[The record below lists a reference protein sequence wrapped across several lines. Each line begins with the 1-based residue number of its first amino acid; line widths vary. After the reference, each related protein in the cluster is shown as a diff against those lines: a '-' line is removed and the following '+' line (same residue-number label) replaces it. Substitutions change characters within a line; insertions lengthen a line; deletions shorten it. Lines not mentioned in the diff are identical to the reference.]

1 MAGKAGTDLTSDC
14 CKTCLASRPP
24 LSPATPRGQQGSRP
38 GLRGRQPR
46 NLPEPASQRPRIPHL
61 SVSPLRCAGGDE
73 ARAVNNPL
81 RLANSRSSPPPAGA
95 QALPSRGVGEPAAA
109 PEGLRGGGSTRRLW
123 NSLAI
128 PPPAGAPLALPEV
141 RGLAPAPGGKVPA
154 PTRAGTRAGPDA
166 LRWAAGR
173 PSCSPRLHPRGRPG
187 GQFRKPGGQPG
198 PGCLRASDPDPP
210 PPGRPGRGAR
220 SSGRA
225 AQSDRLSSGPAPGA
239 LPPPGPAPSPLT
251 LGSAG
256 GETFPGERRGGSGA
270 PRPSGEPGGGAWARR
285 GPRARQQ
292 RHRAEAGRS
301 GGAASA
307 GPATRAGLGLGLGSS
322 SGSGAGG
329 GSGRAAAAARLV
341 YSGRCQRLRRP
352 GLLLLRR
359 RAPSPSRRHLRAP
372 QQPPQRSRRP
382 GPPRRPCRPAP
393 GPRSERE
400 SRSPRAPALRGARC
414 LRLTVGAGRKWGQ
427 RSQSPRGRPARR
439 PGPTARTPAPGSA
452 LRAASSPGRRP
463 RRPELGT
470 PGRGWEG
477 LEESLRAQSR
487 PDSGEAGLLLPPL
500 PHS

>member
-1 MAGKAGTDLTSDC
+1 MEAAQHPQVVGASTLSQRTPRTPADRPSLRP
-14 CKTCLASRPP
+14 SRPV
-24 LSPATPRGQQGSRP
+24 LGGSGSRP
-38 GLRGRQPR
+38 VSGGGRGSRPQFSPTR
-46 NLPEPASQRPRIPHL
+46 ARRPRFPG
-61 SVSPLRCAGGDE
+61 SRC
-73 ARAVNNPL
+73 
-81 RLANSRSSPPPAGA
+81 
-95 QALPSRGVGEPAAA
+95 AAA
-109 PEGLRGGGSTRRLW
+109 PEGRPGGGSTRRLW

-141 RGLAPAPGGKVPA
+141 RGLAPAPSGKVPA
-154 PTRAGTRAGPDA
+154 PTRAGSQAGPDA

-210 PPGRPGRGAR
+210 PPARPGRGAS

-225 AQSDRLSSGPAPGA
+225 AQSGRLSSGPAPGA

-251 LGSAG
+251 LGSPG

-270 PRPSGEPGGGAWARR
+270 PRPSGETGGGAWARR

-307 GPATRAGLGLGLGSS
+307 GPATRAGLGLGLGSGS
-322 SGSGAGG
+322 SAGG

-372 QQPPQRSRRP
+372 QQPPQPSRRP

-393 GPRSERE
+393 GPRSGPER
-400 SRSPRAPALRGARC
+400 RSPRAPGSERRPCGL
-414 LRLTVGAGRKWGQ
+414 
-427 RSQSPRGRPARR
+427 PGRPLPLA
-439 PGPTARTPAPGSA
+439 
-452 LRAASSPGRRP
+452 
-463 RRPELGT
+463 
-470 PGRGWEG
+470 PGRG
-477 LEESLRAQSR
+477 R
-487 PDSGEAGLLLPPL
+487 
-500 PHS
+500 